1 MSDRA
6 AVVHARGYWCD
17 IGAHV
22 FPTAK
27 FARVRDRLVAEEAVA
42 EAQIIEPEPASRE
55 QLLLVHTAEYLD
67 DLARLRWT
75 PRTMWSEL
83 PISEEIVRA
92 YVLAAG
98 GTLRAAREALA
109 GGVGVNI
116 GGGFHHAFA
125 DRAEGFCYINDLAV
139 AIRVLQK
146 EGRIRRAAVVDC
158 DVHQGN
164 GTARLFAGDPEVFTC
179 SIHQE
184 DNYPVPKERSDLDIG
199 LPNRIGDAEYLVRL
213 AEGLERVWDSRPEL
227 VLYQAGADPYVDDL
241 LGGLSLSLEGL
252 EQRDRLVLEG
262 CSERGISAVV
272 TLGGGYARRL
282 EDTVQIHFQTCRVG
296 MRQTPILEP
305 EPRTP
310 RLRPMGSRGV
320 MPIGGVTTR
329 ADCQNQQPA

>member
-1 MSDRA
+1 MSDQA

-22 FPTAK
+22 FPTEK
-27 FARVRDRLVAEEAVA
+27 FALVRERLVGEGEVEAT
-42 EAQIIEPEPASRE
+42 QIIEPEPASRG
-55 QLLLVHTAEYLD
+55 QLLLVHTSEYLD

-83 PISEEIVRA
+83 PLSEEIVKA

-98 GTLRAAREALA
+98 GTIRAAHEALA
-109 GGVGVNI
+109 RGVGINI
-116 GGGFHHAFA
+116 GGGFHHAFP

-139 AIRVLQK
+139 AIRVLQQQ
-146 EGRIRRAAVVDC
+146 GRIRRAAVVDC

-164 GTARLFAGDPEVFTC
+164 GTARVFAGDPSVFTF

-199 LPNRIGDAEYLVRL
+199 LPNRTDDGEYHSRL
-213 AEGLERVWDSRPEL
+213 GEGLERVWEFRPEL
-227 VLYQAGADPYVDDL
+227 VLYQGGADPYADDL
-241 LGGLSLSLEGL
+241 LGGLALSLDGL
-252 EQRDRLVLEG
+252 EQRDRMVVEG
-262 CSERGISAVV
+262 CAERQIPAVV

-296 MRQTPILEP
+296 LRQSRLSTRQ
-305 EPRTP
+305 PRP
-310 RLRPMGSRGV
+310 HGP
-320 MPIGGVTTR
+320 
-329 ADCQNQQPA
+329 